1 MRKIT
6 ILLIAFVG
14 LLLLTGCQKIS
25 GAKNNETDEGVSYV
39 DVENKNSTEPSN
51 PAKVEKGTDGSTGV
65 DQERSRTI
73 RSQADLSDKEAGS
86 SASNPVIITEGDVF
100 KINLDASD
108 PDEDDV
114 EYFFEKPLNEKGEWK
129 TTVDDLGAR
138 VFKVGVSD
146 GKINVTKEI
155 YVKVVPKNRAPVL
168 EKIEDMTVIAGD
180 IITIEPK
187 AYDPNGDNLSY
198 SISGLTDKAIYK
210 TTSEDIGENEVTIT
224 ATDGDLSDT
233 KFFNVIV
240 KSAESANSAP
250 MIEGLKDII
259 IKEGQSFTISPI
271 ITDANDDT
279 VTVSYEGLENK
290 SSYTAS
296 FDMAGEYDVK
306 VIADDGVNKIVKVVH
321 VTILDVNR
329 APELEIEFN

>member
-210 TTSEDIGENEVTIT
+210 NMPAEKATTIGT
-224 ATDGDLSDT
+224 S
-233 KFFNVIV
+233 
-240 KSAESANSAP
+240 
-250 MIEGLKDII
+250 
-259 IKEGQSFTISPI
+259 QPI
-271 ITDANDDT
+271 
-279 VTVSYEGLENK
+279 
-290 SSYTAS
+290 AS
-296 FDMAGEYDVK
+296 
-306 VIADDGVNKIVKVVH
+306 
-321 VTILDVNR
+321 
-329 APELEIEFN
+329 